1 MNINMNNFD
10 IEQAPNNYYYLKYDM
25 GNSYYKGLIDPELF
39 FEAVKTNYIEIVQE
53 AIKYFGKSST
63 TDPSIVSAFELEDG
77 PNNNFIISFTI
88 CNNFVKFNKI
98 IKIPVEKILKTIE
111 EYIGEQENKILYLK
125 SFASAQESINS
136 NKDVKINLLENK
148 INELETKISNLE
160 KDLLYNNNK
169 NNDMIKCSF

>member
-1 MNINMNNFD
+1 MNNFD

-63 TDPSIVSAFELEDG
+63 KDPSIVSAFELEDG

-98 IKIPVEKILKTIE
+98 IKIPVEKILKTIQ

-125 SFASAQESINS
+125 SFVSEQESINS
-136 NKDVKINLLENK
+136 NKDIKITLFLHHR
-148 INELETKISNLE
+148 IL
-160 KDLLYNNNK
+160 
-169 NNDMIKCSF
+169 F